1 MKRIYLLLLVLMSIS
16 VFAFI
21 KINNTIVGNWK
32 IVYPAGAQVSLEFRK
47 NGTFR
52 TEIPSEHFT
61 IEGKYKMKGDIL
73 SISDTSC
80 GAGYWSKYKYT
91 FFNNDSVYSAV
102 IEDSCSGRKAAAD
115 KATWI
120 RVSN

>member
-1 MKRIYLLLLVLMSIS
+1 MKKIYLLLSMLLFVSI
-16 VFAFI
+16 FAFVSI
-21 KINNTIVGNWK
+21 GNSIVGNWK

-61 IEGKYKMKGDIL
+61 IEGKYKMKGDIVY
-73 SISDTSC
+73 ISDSSC
-80 GAGYWSKYKYT
+80 GSGYWGKYKYT
-91 FFNNDSVYSAV
+91 FFSNDSVYSAV
-102 IEDSCSGRKAAAD
+102 IEDSCYGRKATAD

-120 RVSN
+120 RVKN